1 MIAAVLFT
9 VFVWWFSTG
18 LILLLVTRL
27 RRGHRALVFATA
39 PAAVAAGA
47 VLLWTGGTPG
57 VPAAYLGFGAAIG
70 LWGWFE
76 LAFLTGVLTGPSR
89 ASCPPGAHGWR
100 RFGAAWRTVSHHEL
114 ALLGMLL
121 LLTWSSHGAAN
132 PVGFWTFVML
142 FGARIS
148 AKLNVFLGVPNLSE
162 EMLPAPV
169 AHLKTYFAKR
179 RMNLLFPVSVTV
191 LTFAVACWIE
201 RAYAA
206 PSGSGAESGFILLAT
221 LSLLALIEHWL
232 MVLPVRD
239 AVLWR
244 WSMAR
249 PALTKSPIAGL
260 KTPEPAE

>member
-1 MIAAVLFT
+1 MTAAVLFT

-27 RRGHRALVFATA
+27 RSGHRLLVWASA
-39 PAAVAAGA
+39 PVAAAAVGG
-47 VLLWTGGTPG
+47 VVWTGTVPG
-57 VPAAYLGFGAAIG
+57 VPTAYLGFAAGIL

-89 ASCPPGAHGWR
+89 ASCPPGARGWR
-100 RFGAAWRTVSHHEL
+100 RFRAAWHTVSHHEL
-114 ALLGMLL
+114 ALLAVLL
-121 LLTWSSHGAAN
+121 LLIWANQGAEQ
-132 PVGFWTFVML
+132 PVGFWTFMML

-179 RMNLLFPVSVTV
+179 RMNLLFPVSITL
-191 LTFAVACWIE
+191 LTFAVACWVE

-206 PSGSGAESGFILLAT
+206 APGSGAEIGFILLAT